1 MLRSALPVLSAVLFP
16 AMLMADCLPAD
27 MVLFSQLAYMN
38 RTPTLWQIAGNSP
51 YRTDNLYNDF
61 GIKYAGQCAL
71 IENELDVNFSV
82 YGLTYYPYRHVE
94 KFEQDDN
101 RLRGIINQLSFSYR
115 VAKALRVEAGKL
127 KNPVGL
133 FYLKS
138 PAVLLNNYYAGFK
151 ATRIYDP
158 LMKQIYPE
166 TSWAIKLASDST
178 DYSWSLTAVPKLT
191 HIDKRYEA
199 SSNWS
204 VTERANASERYLFSY
219 TDYRLAAHTPAV
231 NLAIGETK
239 SIAVS
244 DSFHYTPQWVFNA
257 EFAWHGKEQWRH
269 FNVDNAESVQNYR
282 FPTSLYRLAEKNGLE
297 LALGGQYTTD
307 HFSVLGL
314 EYYYQS
320 EGYSSSEW
328 RKQRKFI
335 DFLNK
340 TTPYATLNQAFDS
353 YKYLMAAEIN
363 NIANK
368 GSLQGKH
375 YINGYASFMMADSST
390 LQPYVVLNL
399 QDQSAMWGVNYNRPL
414 AQSDGKMEFYSGIYH
429 AQGSKYS
436 EFGLFGK
443 TVGVYS
449 GMKYYF

>member
-1 MLRSALPVLSAVLFP
+1 
-16 AMLMADCLPAD
+16 
-27 MVLFSQLAYMN
+27 MN

-166 TSWAIKLASDST
+166 TSRAIKLASDST

-219 TDYRLAAHTPAV
+219 TDYRPAAHTPAV
-231 NLAIGETK
+231 N
-239 SIAVS
+239 
-244 DSFHYTPQWVFNA
+244 
-257 EFAWHGKEQWRH
+257 
-269 FNVDNAESVQNYR
+269 
-282 FPTSLYRLAEKNGLE
+282 
-297 LALGGQYTTD
+297 
-307 HFSVLGL
+307 
-314 EYYYQS
+314 
-320 EGYSSSEW
+320 
-328 RKQRKFI
+328 
-335 DFLNK
+335 
-340 TTPYATLNQAFDS
+340 
-353 YKYLMAAEIN
+353 
-363 NIANK
+363 
-368 GSLQGKH
+368 
-375 YINGYASFMMADSST
+375 
-390 LQPYVVLNL
+390 
-399 QDQSAMWGVNYNRPL
+399 PL
-414 AQSDGKMEFYSGIYH
+414 
-429 AQGSKYS
+429 
-436 EFGLFGK
+436 
-443 TVGVYS
+443 
-449 GMKYYF
+449 